1 MILMEV
7 TVAVMIMVKV
17 TDMVMIMHTNIN
29 IVMIITGMQSIY
41 QNRFQD
47 VL

>member
-29 IVMIITGMQSIY
+29 IVMSITGMQSIY